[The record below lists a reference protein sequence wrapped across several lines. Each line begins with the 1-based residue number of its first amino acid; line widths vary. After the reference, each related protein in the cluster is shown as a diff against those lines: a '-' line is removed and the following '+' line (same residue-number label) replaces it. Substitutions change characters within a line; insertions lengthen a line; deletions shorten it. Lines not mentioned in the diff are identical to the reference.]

1 MKVVLKIRRGQNSIF
16 LTQATAKFQIGQHT
30 LTLSLQ
36 MPVAHGLLAP
46 P

>member
-1 MKVVLKIRRGQNSIF
+1 MKVVLKIRRGQNAIS
-16 LTQATAKFQIGQHT
+16 LTQATAKFQVGQHT
-30 LTLSLQ
+30 LPLSLQ